1 MEHEMTTQREK
12 IVDHVWQMII
22 TMGIKA
28 VRMDDVANVM
38 GMSKRTLYEMFGD
51 KEELLYES
59 IVHHREKMHRVLKER
74 ADVCDNVLE
83 MVLICFLE
91 IFSRW
96 DMSEWRLMNNMKKF
110 YPKIYERVTK
120 TFTEQGLAGL
130 KSILIE
136 SRKEGYLAD
145 NVDIEL
151 VTMVFFQT
159 SGMLMREYNIM
170 LPEGVTREDAY
181 GCMAVNFLRGVSSL
195 KGIKIIDEILS
206 RDEYRYIRSQRLID
220 IMNGRE
226 PGSTTAAAAETDENN
241 RENINNIIKRSL

>member
-1 MEHEMTTQREK
+1 M
-12 IVDHVWQMII
+12 
-22 TMGIKA
+22 
-28 VRMDDVANVM
+28 
-38 GMSKRTLYEMFGD
+38 
-51 KEELLYES
+51 
-59 IVHHREKMHRVLKER
+59 
-74 ADVCDNVLE
+74 
-83 MVLICFLE
+83 
-91 IFSRW
+91 
-96 DMSEWRLMNNMKKF
+96 
-110 YPKIYERVTK
+110 TK

-195 KGIKIIDEILS
+195 KGDKDH
-206 RDEYRYIRSQRLID
+206 R
-220 IMNGRE
+220 
-226 PGSTTAAAAETDENN
+226 
-241 RENINNIIKRSL
+241 

>member
-1 MEHEMTTQREK
+1 MTTQREK
-12 IVDHVWQMII
+12 IVDHVWHMII
-22 TMGIKA
+22 TMGIKS

-59 IVHHREKMHRVLKER
+59 IIHHREKMHRALKER
-74 ADVCDNVLE
+74 AEACDNALE
-83 MVLICFLE
+83 MVLTCFLE

-96 DMSEWRLMNNMKKF
+96 DESEWRLMNNMKKF
-110 YPKIYERVTK
+110 YPKIYERVSK

-136 SRKEGYLAD
+136 CRKEGYLAR

-181 GCMAVNFLRGVSSL
+181 GCMAVNFLRGVSSI
-195 KGIKIIDEILS
+195 KGIEMIDAILA
-206 RDEYRYIRSQRLID
+206 RDQYQNIRSERLVAL
-220 IMNGRE
+220 MRE
-226 PGSTTAAAAETDENN
+226 GADNDNSEDN
-241 RENINNIIKRSL
+241 

>member
-59 IVHHREKMHRVLKER
+59 MIHHRQKLHSAIKAKAE
-74 ADVCDNVLE
+74 ACSNALE
-83 MVLICFLE
+83 MVLTSFLE

-96 DMSEWRLMNNMKKF
+96 DESEWRLMNNMKKF
-110 YPKIYERVTK
+110 YPKIFDRVCK
-120 TFTEQGLAGL
+120 TFTEQGMSGL
-130 KSILIE
+130 KSVLGMCRE
-136 SRKEGYLAD
+136 EGYLAR

-151 VTMVFFQT
+151 VAMVFFQT

-181 GCMAVNFLRGVSSL
+181 GCMAINFLRGVSSL
-195 KGIKIIDEILS
+195 KGIEMIDEILE
-206 RDEYRYIRSQRLID
+206 RDDYRYVRNQRLVD
-220 IMNGRE
+220 IINGGKGHE
-226 PGSTTAAAAETDENN
+226 DAAAARTIVNN
-241 RENINNIIKRSL
+241 RENN

>member
-59 IVHHREKMHRVLKER
+59 MIHHRQKLHSAIKAKAE
-74 ADVCDNVLE
+74 ACSNALE
-83 MVLICFLE
+83 MVLTSFLE

-96 DMSEWRLMNNMKKF
+96 DESEWRLMNNMKKF
-110 YPKIYERVTK
+110 YPKIFDRVCK
-120 TFTEQGLAGL
+120 TFTEQGMSGL
-130 KSILIE
+130 KSVLGMCRE
-136 SRKEGYLAD
+136 EGYLAR

-151 VTMVFFQT
+151 VAMVFFQT

-181 GCMAVNFLRGVSSL
+181 GCMAINFLRGVSSL
-195 KGIKIIDEILS
+195 KGIEMIDEILE
-206 RDEYRYIRSQRLID
+206 RDDYRYVRNQRLVD
-220 IMNGRE
+220 IINGGKGHE
-226 PGSTTAAAAETDENN
+226 DAAAVRTMVNN
-241 RENINNIIKRSL
+241 RENN

>member
-59 IVHHREKMHRVLKER
+59 MIHHREKLHSAVKAKAETSSN
-74 ADVCDNVLE
+74 ALE
-83 MVLICFLE
+83 MVLTCFLE
-91 IFSRW
+91 IFSHW
-96 DMSEWRLMNNMKKF
+96 DESEWRLMNNMKKF
-110 YPKIYERVTK
+110 YPKIFDRVCK
-120 TFTEQGLAGL
+120 TFTEQGMSGL
-130 KSILIE
+130 KSVLGMCRE
-136 SRKEGYLAD
+136 EGYLAR

-151 VTMVFFQT
+151 VAMVFFQT

-181 GCMAVNFLRGVSSL
+181 GCMAINFLRGVSSL
-195 KGIKIIDEILS
+195 KGIEMIDEILE
-206 RDEYRYIRSQRLID
+206 RDDYRYVRNQRLVD
-220 IMNGRE
+220 IINGGKGHE
-226 PGSTTAAAAETDENN
+226 EAAAARTMVNN
-241 RENINNIIKRSL
+241 RENN

>member
-91 IFSRW
+91 IFSHW
-96 DMSEWRLMNNMKKF
+96 DESEWRLMNNMKKF
-110 YPKIYERVTK
+110 YPKIFDRVCK
-120 TFTEQGLAGL
+120 TFTEQGMSGL
-130 KSILIE
+130 KSVLGMCRE
-136 SRKEGYLAD
+136 EGYLAR

-151 VTMVFFQT
+151 VAMVFFQT

-181 GCMAVNFLRGVSSL
+181 GCMAINFLRGVSSL
-195 KGIKIIDEILS
+195 KGIEMIDEILE
-206 RDEYRYIRSQRLID
+206 RDDYRYVRNQRLID

-226 PGSTTAAAAETDENN
+226 PGSATAAAAETDENN
-241 RENINNIIKRSL
+241 RENN

>member
-1 MEHEMTTQREK
+1 
-12 IVDHVWQMII
+12 MII
-22 TMGIKA
+22 TMGVKS

-59 IVHHREKMHRVLKER
+59 IIHHREKMYRALKER
-74 ADVCDNVLE
+74 AEACDNALE
-83 MVLICFLE
+83 MVLTCFLE

-96 DMSEWRLMNNMKKF
+96 DESEWRLMNNMKKF
-110 YPKIYERVTK
+110 YPKIYERVSK

-136 SRKEGYLAD
+136 CRKEGYLAR

-181 GCMAVNFLRGVSSL
+181 GCMAVNFLRGVSSI
-195 KGIKIIDEILS
+195 KGIEMIDAILA
-206 RDEYRYIRSQRLID
+206 RDQYQNIRSERLQAL
-220 IMNGRE
+220 MRE
-226 PGSTTAAAAETDENN
+226 GTDKDNSEDN
-241 RENINNIIKRSL
+241 

>member
-1 MEHEMTTQREK
+1 
-12 IVDHVWQMII
+12 MII
-22 TMGIKA
+22 TMGIKS

-59 IVHHREKMHRVLKER
+59 IIHHREKMHRVLKEH
-74 ADVCDNVLE
+74 AEACDNALE
-83 MVLICFLE
+83 MVLTCFLE

-96 DMSEWRLMNNMKKF
+96 DESEWRLMNNMKKF
-110 YPKIYERVTK
+110 YPKIYERVSK

-136 SRKEGYLAD
+136 CRKEGYLAR

-181 GCMAVNFLRGVSSL
+181 GCMAVNFLRGVSSI
-195 KGIKIIDEILS
+195 KGIEMIDAILA
-206 RDEYRYIRSQRLID
+206 RDQYQNIRSERLQAL
-220 IMNGRE
+220 MRE
-226 PGSTTAAAAETDENN
+226 GTDKDNSEDN
-241 RENINNIIKRSL
+241 

>member
-1 MEHEMTTQREK
+1 MTTQREK
-12 IVDHVWQMII
+12 IVDHVWHMII
-22 TMGIKA
+22 TMGIKS

-59 IVHHREKMHRVLKER
+59 IIHHREKMHRALKEH
-74 ADVCDNVLE
+74 AEACDNALE
-83 MVLICFLE
+83 MVLTCFLE

-96 DMSEWRLMNNMKKF
+96 DESEWRLMNNMKKF
-110 YPKIYERVTK
+110 YPKIYERVSK

-136 SRKEGYLAD
+136 CRKEGYLAR

-181 GCMAVNFLRGVSSL
+181 GCMAVNFLRGVSSI
-195 KGIKIIDEILS
+195 KGIEMIDAILA
-206 RDEYRYIRSQRLID
+206 RDQYQNIRSERLVAL
-220 IMNGRE
+220 MRE
-226 PGSTTAAAAETDENN
+226 GADNDNSEDN
-241 RENINNIIKRSL
+241 

>member
-1 MEHEMTTQREK
+1 MTPPQKGR
-12 IVDHVWQMII
+12 IIDQAMQMFVSQ
-22 TMGIKA
+22 GIKS
-28 VRMDDVANVM
+28 VRMDDIAQQLGV
-38 GMSKRTLYEMFGD
+38 SKRTLYEMFGD

-91 IFSRW
+91 IFSHW
-96 DMSEWRLMNNMKKF
+96 DESEWRLMNNMKKF
-110 YPKIYERVTK
+110 YPKIFDRVCK
-120 TFTEQGLAGL
+120 TFTEQGMSGL
-130 KSILIE
+130 KSVLGMCRE
-136 SRKEGYLAD
+136 EGYLAR

-151 VTMVFFQT
+151 VAMVFFQT

-181 GCMAVNFLRGVSSL
+181 GCMAINFLRGVSSL
-195 KGIKIIDEILS
+195 KGIEMIDEILE
-206 RDEYRYIRSQRLID
+206 RDDYRYVRNQRLID

-226 PGSTTAAAAETDENN
+226 PGSATAAAAETDENN
-241 RENINNIIKRSL
+241 RENN

>member
-59 IVHHREKMHRVLKER
+59 VIHHREKLHSAIKAK
-74 ADVCDNVLE
+74 ADTCNNALE
-83 MVLICFLE
+83 MVLTSFLE
-91 IFSRW
+91 IFSHW
-96 DMSEWRLMNNMKKF
+96 DESEWRLMNNMKKF
-110 YPKIYERVTK
+110 YPKIFDRVHK
-120 TFTEQGLAGL
+120 TFTEQGMRGL
-130 KSILIE
+130 KSVLE
-136 SRKEGYLAD
+136 MCRKEGYLAP

-151 VTMVFFQT
+151 VAMVFFQT

-170 LPEGVTREDAY
+170 LPEGITREDAY
-181 GCMAVNFLRGVSSL
+181 GCMAINFLRGVSSL

-220 IMNGRE
+220 IMNG
-226 PGSTTAAAAETDENN
+226 GKGHDDAAVVRTKVNN
-241 RENINNIIKRSL
+241 RENNQ

>member
-83 MVLICFLE
+83 MVLTCFLE

>member
-1 MEHEMTTQREK
+1 MTTQQEK
-12 IVDHVWQMII
+12 IVEHVWHMII
-22 TMGIKA
+22 TMGIKS

-59 IVHHREKMHRVLKER
+59 VVYHRRKMHMALKDR
-74 ADVCDNVLE
+74 ADACDNALE
-83 MVLICFLE
+83 MVLTCFLE

-96 DMSEWRLMNNMKKF
+96 DEAEWRLMNNMKKF
-110 YPKIYERVTK
+110 YPKVYERVSK

-130 KSILIE
+130 KCILVE
-136 SRKEGYLAD
+136 CRKEGYLAR

-159 SGMLMREYNIM
+159 SGMLMREYDIM

-181 GCMAVNFLRGVSSL
+181 GCMAVNFLRGVASL
-195 KGIKIIDEILS
+195 KGIEMIDSILE
-206 RDEYRYIRSQRLID
+206 RDQYRNIRSERLRALMRD
-220 IMNGRE
+220 GADNGMDNCE
-226 PGSTTAAAAETDENN
+226 EN
-241 RENINNIIKRSL
+241 

>member
-1 MEHEMTTQREK
+1 MTTQREK
-12 IVDHVWQMII
+12 IVDNVWHMII
-22 TMGIKA
+22 TMGIKS

-59 IVHHREKMHRVLKER
+59 IIHHREKMHRALKER
-74 ADVCDNVLE
+74 AEACDNALE
-83 MVLICFLE
+83 MVLTCFLE

-96 DMSEWRLMNNMKKF
+96 DESEWRLMNNMKKF
-110 YPKIYERVTK
+110 YPKIYERVSK

-136 SRKEGYLAD
+136 CRKEGYLAR

-181 GCMAVNFLRGVSSL
+181 GCMAVNFLRGVSSI
-195 KGIKIIDEILS
+195 KGIEMIDAILA
-206 RDEYRYIRSQRLID
+206 RDQYQNIRSERLVAL
-220 IMNGRE
+220 MRE
-226 PGSTTAAAAETDENN
+226 GADNDNSEDN
-241 RENINNIIKRSL
+241 

>member
-1 MEHEMTTQREK
+1 
-12 IVDHVWQMII
+12 MII
-22 TMGIKA
+22 TMGIKS

-59 IVHHREKMHRVLKER
+59 IIHHREKMHRVLKER
-74 ADVCDNVLE
+74 AEACDNALE
-83 MVLICFLE
+83 MVLTCFLE

-96 DMSEWRLMNNMKKF
+96 DESEWRLMNNMKKF
-110 YPKIYERVTK
+110 YPKIYERVSK

-136 SRKEGYLAD
+136 CRKEGYLAR

-181 GCMAVNFLRGVSSL
+181 GCMAVNFLRGVSSI
-195 KGIKIIDEILS
+195 KGIEMIDAILA
-206 RDEYRYIRSQRLID
+206 RDQYQNIRSERLQAL
-220 IMNGRE
+220 MRE
-226 PGSTTAAAAETDENN
+226 GTDKDNSEDN
-241 RENINNIIKRSL
+241 

>member
-1 MEHEMTTQREK
+1 
-12 IVDHVWQMII
+12 MII
-22 TMGIKA
+22 TMGIKS

-59 IVHHREKMHRVLKER
+59 IIHHREKMHRALKEH
-74 ADVCDNVLE
+74 AEACDNALE
-83 MVLICFLE
+83 MVLTCFLE

-96 DMSEWRLMNNMKKF
+96 DESEWRLMNNMKKF
-110 YPKIYERVTK
+110 YPKIYERVSK

-136 SRKEGYLAD
+136 CRKEGYLAR

-181 GCMAVNFLRGVSSL
+181 GCMAVNFLRGVSSI
-195 KGIKIIDEILS
+195 KGIEMIDAILA
-206 RDEYRYIRSQRLID
+206 RDQYQNIRSERLVAL
-220 IMNGRE
+220 MRE
-226 PGSTTAAAAETDENN
+226 GADNDNSEDN
-241 RENINNIIKRSL
+241 

>member
-1 MEHEMTTQREK
+1 MQPETVYNMTTQREN
-12 IVDHVWQMII
+12 ILDHVWRVII
-22 TMGIKA
+22 TLGIKS
-28 VRMDDVANVM
+28 VRMDDVANMM

-83 MVLICFLE
+83 MVLTCFLE

-136 SRKEGYLAD
+136 CRKEGYLAG

-159 SGMLMREYNIM
+159 SAMFMREYNIM

-181 GCMAVNFLRGVSSL
+181 GCMAVNFLRGVSSV
-195 KGIKIIDEILS
+195 KGIETIDTILA
-206 RDEYRYIRSQRLID
+206 RDQYRNIRSERLMA
-220 IMNGRE
+220 IMRGEADNDNSE
-226 PGSTTAAAAETDENN
+226 DN
-241 RENINNIIKRSL
+241 